1 MRSAVVRLPLGAAYL
16 PALPWLRPAAALRQ
30 RAAVRLPSHG
40 RCASTPAVHPLAA
53 AAGRGQHPPDARD
66 QWRPHEMAR
75 LSAVRRPWSEKAR
88 SRARVRELRQSGMVP
103 VTITTSGGRARDL
116 PVAVS
121 ERALVDELERGAFF
135 NRPFELEVSGN
146 CGDGLDKTTYRVVP
160 TQVNF
165 HPVMNTP
172 ISVSFYQYTP

>member
-1 MRSAVVRLPLGAAYL
+1 MLPSSVHFVLRSRCRAYAGS
-16 PALPWLRPAAALRQ
+16 PSAALRQ
-30 RAAVRLPSHG
+30 RAAVSLPPSH
-40 RCASTPAVHPLAA
+40 RCYASASAAHPLAA
-53 AAGRGQHPPDARD
+53 AAGRGEHPPDARQ
-66 QWRPHEMAR
+66 QWRPHQMVH

-88 SRARVRELRQSGMVP
+88 SRAHVRELRRSGMVP
-103 VTITTSGGRARDL
+103 VTITSAGRTRDL

-135 NRPFELEVSGN
+135 NRTFELEVSGRQAN
-146 CGDGLDKTTYRVVP
+146 KLEKRTFRVVP

-172 ISVSFYQYTP
+172 ISVSFYEYTQ